1 MKMKT
6 LDQVDLLFT
15 AVCEGEV
22 PSWPYLRQT
31 EDGERLAMFTYFPDE
46 DPETGADVVLGYGR
60 EYRLEGDE
68 IVSEEKDMFE
78 TEEAFIFLRDA
89 REMTY
94 DERSALLAQY
104 CAAIDAYLAAPEDD
118 ALRRA
123 VGTAFRQ
130 AVSGDALE
138 MYRQNC
144 PAFLARFGA
153 EEAPGGNEA

>member
-1 MKMKT
+1 MMMKA
-6 LDQVDLLFT
+6 LDQVDRLFT
-15 AVCEGEV
+15 GLYEGEV
-22 PSWPYLRQT
+22 PSWPYLVQT
-31 EDGERLAMFTYFPDE
+31 AGGDRLAMFTYFPDE

-60 EYRLEGDE
+60 ECRLEGGE
-68 IVSEEKDMFE
+68 IVSEEKEMFE
-78 TEEAFIFLRDA
+78 TEDAFLFLRDA

-94 DERSALLAQY
+94 DERDALLAQY
-104 CAAIDAYLAAPEDD
+104 CAAIDAFLAEPENN

-130 AVSGDALE
+130 IVSGDALE

-153 EEAPGGNEA
+153 DGGNES